1 MSEVHDT
8 VVNDTVVNDTVV
20 NDTAVTDAQI
30 AALSRD
36 RIAPELLE
44 SGQHVI
50 VDVWGPQCQPCLALG
65 PTYERL
71 AAGHGDRARFL
82 KLEAP
87 KNRMACVDLKV
98 HALPTFLHYAGGR
111 EVSRLT
117 GEVSADE
124 LETWVTEAITSEE

>member
-1 MSEVHDT
+1 MPKVNETADT
-8 VVNDTVVNDTVV
+8 NT
-20 NDTAVTDAQI
+20 TATDEHLP
-30 AALSRD
+30 ALSRD
-36 RIAPELLE
+36 LIGPELRE
-44 SGQHVI
+44 SGQRVI
-50 VDVWGPQCQPCLALG
+50 VDVWGPQCQPCLALS

-71 AAGHGDRARFL
+71 AAGHGDQARFL

-111 EVSRLT
+111 EVSRLS

-124 LETWVTEAITSEE
+124 LETWVTEAITSKE

>member
-1 MSEVHDT
+1 MPELHDT
-8 VVNDTVVNDTVV
+8 VATDT
-20 NDTAVTDAQI
+20 TATGTHI

-36 RIAPELLE
+36 LIAPELLE
-44 SGQHVI
+44 SGQRVI

-71 AAGHGDRARFL
+71 AVGHGDQARFL

-124 LETWVTEAITSEE
+124 LETWVNEAITSEE